1 MTPEEIIS
9 KIYTQCAERCR
20 ADLVPSIMKKF
31 TKELRKIADDCD
43 ALVKKELAK
52 KGKGKP

>member
-20 ADLVPSIMKKF
+20 ADLVPTIMKKF

-43 ALVKKELAK
+43 ALVKQELAK
-52 KGKGKP
+52 KGKGKS